1 MTGSLVNSNGL
12 PSEDQ
17 AMWSVL
23 FPGFVLVLATITCLS
38 IWLIDGLSKSEP
50 ASNDDRNGPH
60 DPFF

>member
-1 MTGSLVNSNGL
+1 
-12 PSEDQ
+12 
-17 AMWSVL
+17 MWSVL